1 MPPLPFVLDRV
12 VATPTPK
19 GYSGIESA
27 KKVMALALNSRFAGN
42 VFILQCKGRIAMGD
56 EVKTLQAALDR
67 GAHEFTRLVLN
78 MSEVDRL
85 DSTGIG
91 LLVRYAANLRKRGG
105 DIRLAEPPPF
115 VVTLLE
121 LANLSS
127 YLHVYSTEEDA
138 IVSFLK
144 QHSHEKAGEK
154 RGPRVLI
161 LDQSADLC
169 AFVRTVLAQHG
180 FDVKTTCSIR
190 DAKILLKVDQVDY
203 ILVGAGTPQLSAES
217 AVASLHALAP
227 KAAAYQLGAD
237 FRCRDAHEATEELLR
252 IFGPNGPLEA
262 P

>member
-1 MPPLPFVLDRV
+1 
-12 VATPTPK
+12 
-19 GYSGIESA
+19 
-27 KKVMALALNSRFAGN
+27 MALALNSRFVGN
-42 VFILQCKGRIAMGD
+42 VFILQCKGRIAMGE
-56 EVKTLQAALDR
+56 EVKALQAALDR
-67 GAHEFTRLVLN
+67 GAHEFIRIVLN

-105 DIRLAEPPPF
+105 DIRLAAPPQF
-115 VVTLLE
+115 IVTLLK

-127 YLHVYSTEEDA
+127 YLHVDTTEEDA

-144 QHSHEKAGEK
+144 RNPHQKTAEN
-154 RGPRVLI
+154 RGPSVLI

-203 ILVGAGTPQLSAES
+203 ILVGAGTPHLSAET
-217 AVASLHALAP
+217 AVATLQALAP
-227 KAAAYQLGAD
+227 KAAAYHLGAD
-237 FRCRDAHEATEELLR
+237 FHCRDAHEATESLLKL
-252 IFGPNGPLEA
+252 FGPNGPM
-262 P
+262 